1 MKPALA
7 RLFRNLNARL
17 IYTDNVVVEKV
28 LKMFF
33 WISVV
38 VYRKERK
45 KKISSLNVVI
55 DNFDSNVKMVI
66 DPSRSMGSAI
76 YWTGYHEFR
85 EFLFLHRF
93 LRPDM
98 VFIDVGANQ
107 GEYSLFAA
115 KRLTKGR
122 VVAFEPLPS
131 IRSRFE
137 ENIRLNKFSN
147 IKIIAAGLSDKK
159 GTLEIHEVED
169 EHEGLA
175 TFFLGDRK
183 SKKSFEVPLV
193 KLDEIADGTEFSRI
207 DFIKIDIEGGELNA
221 LRGAQNTI
229 RRFKPAI
236 MLEINEETYLA
247 AGYRTQDIL
256 DILGSS
262 GYQPFEIR
270 KVGRL
275 APVRNLPPFGNFV
288 FLPK

>member
-7 RLFRNLNARL
+7 RLFRSLNAKL
-17 IYTDNVVVEKV
+17 IYTDNVVLEKI
-28 LKMFF
+28 LKVFF
-33 WISVV
+33 WISVL

-98 VFIDVGANQ
+98 VFLDVGANQ

-115 KRLTKGR
+115 KRLTKGK
-122 VVAFEPLPS
+122 VIAFEPLPS
-131 IRSRFE
+131 IRTRFE
-137 ENIRLNKFSN
+137 ENIRLNNFTN
-147 IKIIAAGLSDKK
+147 IRIVEAGLSDKK

-183 SKKSFEVPLV
+183 SRKSFNVPLV
-193 KLDEIADGTEFSRI
+193 KLDEIADGVEFSRI

-229 RRFKPAI
+229 KRFKPAI
-236 MLEINEETYLA
+236 MIEINEDTYLA

-256 DILGSS
+256 DILGTS

-275 APVRNLPPFGNFV
+275 APVNDLPPFGNFV